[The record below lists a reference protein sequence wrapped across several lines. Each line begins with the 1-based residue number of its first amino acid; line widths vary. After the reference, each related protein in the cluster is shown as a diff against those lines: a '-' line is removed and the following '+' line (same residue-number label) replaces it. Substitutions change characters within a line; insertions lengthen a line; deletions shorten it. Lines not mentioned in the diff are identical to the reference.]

1 MTTTTTI
8 AVPTSC
14 AALCTKLAEL
24 AQRIDDQLAQAAG
37 GAALDY
43 GSLEQHVAD
52 ALGEVERGLHA
63 QVLARL
69 DIDVPAIR
77 VWGDEY
83 RRIGRF
89 ESDYHTLAG
98 TVRVMRTVYRK
109 AERNGDT
116 LDPVSVRAG
125 VVADGWLPRQ
135 PQPGA
140 ADFGGDESRLS
151 ALPAITARRAT
162 GGSRPGRS
170 GAPRWARQCR
180 WRRRSTRGYRR
191 AAWCRRRRR

>member
-1 MTTTTTI
+1 MTTSMTI

-24 AQRIDDQLAQAAG
+24 FQRIDDEVSQSGG
-37 GAALDY
+37 GAAIDY
-43 GSLEQHVAD
+43 GASEQRVAD
-52 ALGEVERGLHA
+52 ALGELERGLHA

-98 TVRVMRTVYRK
+98 TVRVLRTVYRK
-109 AERNGDT
+109 TGRNGAT
-116 LDPVSVRAG
+116 LDSVSVRAG
-125 VVADGWLPRQ
+125 VVAD
-135 PQPGA
+135 
-140 ADFGGDESRLS
+140 
-151 ALPAITARRAT
+151 
-162 GGSRPGRS
+162 
-170 GAPRWARQCR
+170 
-180 WRRRSTRGYRR
+180 
-191 AAWCRRRRR
+191 

>member
-24 AQRIDDQLAQAAG
+24 VQRIDDQLAQAASG
-37 GAALDY
+37 SAIDY
-43 GSLEQHVAD
+43 GALEQRVAD

-83 RRIGRF
+83 RFGGAFGLIQFRRRHGSTGRGW
-89 ESDYHTLAG
+89 SRRD
-98 TVRVMRTVYRK
+98 R
-109 AERNGDT
+109 DP
-116 LDPVSVRAG
+116 LDPDPCG
-125 VVADGWLPRQ
+125 
-135 PQPGA
+135 
-140 ADFGGDESRLS
+140 SRS
-151 ALPAITARRAT
+151 GITRSSGSLIVDRMDLLDRREGRSAT
-162 GGSRPGRS
+162 GALRS
-170 GAPRWARQCR
+170 ATAIER
-180 WRRRSTRGYRR
+180 
-191 AAWCRRRRR
+191 